1 MLNGLKSEIKKR
13 FTNKSKIYDLFEQK
27 LQELSED
34 WMDKIKNHELKNY
47 EKIDTKFKKEI
58 GLLFKPSDEKS
69 EENENWKVMQ
79 SMREI
84 DTNSFIT
91 KDQIMAK
98 YTELQTRKL
107 ISSYGGVGSIEGF
120 PVFRTV

>member
-1 MLNGLKSEIKKR
+1 MIDDLKSEIKNR
-13 FTNKSKIYDLFEQK
+13 FANSPKVYNLFEEKLQK
-27 LQELSED
+27 LSDD
-34 WMDKIKNHELKNY
+34 WIYKIENHELKNY

-84 DTNSFIT
+84 DTKSFIR
-91 KDQIMAK
+91 I
-98 YTELQTRKL
+98 ELPKIR
-107 ISSYGGVGSIEGF
+107 
-120 PVFRTV
+120 